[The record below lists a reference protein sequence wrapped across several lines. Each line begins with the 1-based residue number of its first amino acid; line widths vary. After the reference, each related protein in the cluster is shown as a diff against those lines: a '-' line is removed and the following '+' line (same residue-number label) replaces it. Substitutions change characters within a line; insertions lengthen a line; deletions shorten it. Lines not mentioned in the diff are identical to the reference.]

1 MARNPLADP
10 GILGINA
17 GASLLIVIGLV
28 LFDVSSTSTMV
39 WFAFVGAAA
48 ATAVVYGVA
57 SLGRAGATPV
67 KLALAGAAVSAALLS
82 VVTAFLLT
90 QQQAFDRFRFWQVG
104 SLSGRSMEIVGQVW
118 PFIAVGTVVA
128 LGCGRVLNGLA
139 LGDDVARGLGM
150 NVTRGRL
157 VTAAAVIV
165 LCGAATAAAGPI
177 AFVGLAVPH
186 IARAIV
192 GGDYRWVLPLS
203 ALIGPILLLFADVF
217 GRLILPNG
225 ELQVG
230 IVTAFFGAPV
240 FILLVRRRKMAEL

>member
-1 MARNPLADP
+1 M
-10 GILGINA
+10 GI
-17 GASLLIVIGLV
+17 V
-28 LFDVSSTSTMV
+28 LFGVTSNSTMV
-39 WFAFVGAAA
+39 WFGFAGAAL
-48 ATAVVYGVA
+48 ATGVVYGVA

-67 KLALAGAAVSAALLS
+67 KLALSGAAVSAALIS
-82 VVTAFLLT
+82 VLTAFLLT

-104 SLSGRSMEIVGQVW
+104 SLSGRTMDIVSQVL
-118 PFIAVGTVVA
+118 PFIAVGAVIA

-150 NVTRGRL
+150 NVTLGRSICA
-157 VTAAAVIV
+157 VAVIV
-165 LCGAATAAAGPI
+165 LCGAGTAAAGPI

-186 IARAIV
+186 IARAV
-192 GGDYRWVLPLS
+192 AGGDYRWILPLS

-240 FILLVRRRKMAEL
+240 FIFLVRRRKMAEL